1 MTKTLAKK
9 SNFFNK
15 IPGHIY
21 LFLAILIFGASN
33 SITRALTEIGSQNL
47 IRGSNPVSF
56 CNVLF
61 VGNLCALL
69 VMILIYRNQWNIRSL
84 KRLSWKDWRS
94 LIAVA
99 ILSGAI
105 APALTFEALAR
116 TMVTNVV
123 LIGRIEPPLFLA
135 LSVWLLGERVN
146 TWKIAGAIV
155 SFAGIIVTVF
165 LQGLWEDMMNPE
177 VFLSLGFG
185 EMLAAA
191 GAVALA
197 VSTIFSKLRIDHIPL
212 GIYTIFRTALGTVI
226 FFCIALYVYGSNHFM
241 DVFSP
246 LLWQWMLVYGAVIV
260 AAGQSSWFTGLK
272 KSTASV
278 ASLASSFT
286 PIVAIVAAY
295 FILGEAPTLA
305 QYIGG
310 SIIIVGIIISQ
321 IGVSRQ
327 NSAITDTTKSR
338 SDKEMETKIGFRG
351 L

>member
-1 MTKTLAKK
+1 MPIRKKT
-9 SNFFNK
+9 SNFFSK
-15 IPGHIY
+15 LPGQFY
-21 LFLAILIFGASN
+21 LFLAIVIFGASN
-33 SITRALTEIGSQNL
+33 SITRRLTEIGSQNF

-69 VMILIYRNQWNIRSL
+69 LMIIIYHKQWNLRSL
-84 KRLSWKDWRS
+84 KQLNWKDWRS
-94 LIAVA
+94 LLAVA
-99 ILSGAI
+99 ILSGML

-135 LSVWLLGERVN
+135 LSVWLLGEKVN
-146 TWKIAGAIV
+146 NWKIAGAIV
-155 SFAGIIVTVF
+155 SFAGVIITVL
-165 LQGLWEDMMNPE
+165 LQTLWEDMMKPE

-197 VSTIFSKLRIDHIPL
+197 VSTIFSKLRIEHIPL
-212 GIYTIFRTALGTVI
+212 GIFMVFRTALGTVL
-226 FFCIALYVYGSNHFM
+226 FFCIALYVYGNNHFM

-272 KSTASV
+272 KTTASV

-295 FILGEAPTLA
+295 LILGEAPTLA

-310 SIIIVGIIISQ
+310 SIIIGGIIISQ
-321 IGVSRQ
+321 IGVWRQ
-327 NSAITDTTKSR
+327 NSATSAATKSH
-338 SDKEMETKIGFRG
+338 SDKEIETRIGFKG